1 VNWRSVRAIARKDL
15 YEVRRNRMVW
25 MPMVVLPVLF
35 CLIMPLVLL
44 LVTQAAG
51 QESPDAMLDP
61 DLAQLLENLPPPV
74 KAELEGLSGNQQMIV
89 IMLGF
94 LFAPLFLILP
104 VMTAS
109 TIGTN
114 SFVGEKERKT
124 IESLLYTPATDRE
137 LFVGKMLAAILPALV
152 ITWLSFVVYTLV
164 LNVVGAPVMGRAWFP
179 TPAWYPLILWVTP
192 AVAGL
197 GVLGAVL
204 VSARASTFM
213 EAYQTTGILVVP
225 LLLLVFGQVF
235 GLITLSV
242 ELALVVGLL
251 VWLVDLALLWTSQ
264 RLFSRYRLFE
274 SGSL

>member
-25 MPMVVLPVLF
+25 MPMVVLPVLL
-35 CLIMPLVLL
+35 CLVMPLVLL
-44 LVTQAAG
+44 LVTQAAA
-51 QESPDAMLDP
+51 QDSPDAMLDP
-61 DLAQLLENLPPPV
+61 DLAQMLENLPQTV
-74 KAELEGLSGNQQMIV
+74 KAELEGLTGNQQMIV
-89 IMLGF
+89 LMLGF

-137 LFVGKMLAAILPALV
+137 LLLGKMLAAILPALI
-152 ITWLSFVVYTLV
+152 ITWVSFAVYTLI
-164 LNVVGAPVMGRAWFP
+164 LNVAGAPVMGRVWFP

-192 AVAGL
+192 AVAVL

-204 VSARASTFM
+204 VSARAGTFM

-225 LLLLVFGQVF
+225 LLLLVFGQIF
-235 GLITLSV
+235 GIITLNV

-251 VWLVDLALLWTSQ
+251 VWLVDLALLLASQ
-264 RLFSRYRLFE
+264 RIFSRYRLFE